1 MPSLVAYTVVAVDA
15 FRGRLHRGRCGCL
28 PWSPRLEWLPRMLS
42 VVTSTAVF
50 RGRLHCGRRGCLL
63 LSPWMLSLVA
73 STVIA
78 VVAEI
83 GDHVVKVVWL
93 PRMLSDV
100 TSTAV
105 ASTLVVVAST
115 EVAVNAFLGRLHL
128 VDSTVVA
135 ADADDS
141 DRFTVPGPPSFAF
154 AVLSTLPWSPISNLY
169 RNPDQ
174 SGEMSRTEIIVLKGE
189 EGERRQKTLKR
200 DKTFNSQRGETGEG
214 NYVKDQRTS
223 EYLKLKERG
232 QMEKNNTKRTDTMKK
247 PDDEVRVNIEH
258 IIERHV
264 LPAQKGTSYFLTSD
278 VQEIFAI
285 IMEAYRRPN
294 KRFPHR
300 TKRDHFVFQKKFTP
314 QQLGVHGISQAPCY
328 SVTGIFNGKRNVII
342 TAYPTV

>member
-1 MPSLVAYTVVAVDA
+1 MPSLLAYTVVAVDA

-28 PWSPRLEWLPRMLS
+28 PWSPRLEWLPWMLS

-63 LSPWMLSLVA
+63 WSPWMLSLVA

-115 EVAVNAFLGRLHL
+115 VVAVNAFLGRLHL

-154 AVLSTLPWSPISNLY
+154 AVLSTLPCLNETDELRLINAPEDVTKLCQEVIQSQYVLGVRRTQLYGTSLEFKLMGNPWSYGHHGHDGIHGRNLICHLISSLA
-169 RNPDQ
+169 
-174 SGEMSRTEIIVLKGE
+174 SRCWKPVISIDVSAKYIHQDKGE
-189 EGERRQKTLKR
+189 DYPLDVDSIFFTYDPTAVQ
-200 DKTFNSQRGETGEG
+200 ETAPAPYAQPPPHGLLPQG
-214 NYVKDQRTS
+214 
-223 EYLKLKERG
+223 G
-232 QMEKNNTKRTDTMKK
+232 
-247 PDDEVRVNIEH
+247 PAPPFGAP
-258 IIERHV
+258 
-264 LPAQKGTSYFLTSD
+264 LPAGAPPPP
-278 VQEIFAI
+278 FAPPAY
-285 IMEAYRRPN
+285 EAYP
-294 KRFPHR
+294 P
-300 TKRDHFVFQKKFTP
+300 P
-314 QQLGVHGISQAPCY
+314 Q
-328 SVTGIFNGKRNVII
+328 
-342 TAYPTV
+342 

>member
-63 LSPWMLSLVA
+63 WSPWMLSLVA

-115 EVAVNAFLGRLHL
+115 VVAVNAFLGRLHL

-174 SGEMSRTEIIVLKGE
+174 SGESYFPQNFLSTKFPIR
-189 EGERRQKTLKR
+189 ERRELLSTNFSFYRISNQRAERVTLR
-200 DKTFNSQRGETGEG
+200 R
-214 NYVKDQRTS
+214 
-223 EYLKLKERG
+223 
-232 QMEKNNTKRTDTMKK
+232 
-247 PDDEVRVNIEH
+247 
-258 IIERHV
+258 
-264 LPAQKGTSYFLTSD
+264 
-278 VQEIFAI
+278 IF
-285 IMEAYRRPN
+285 
-294 KRFPHR
+294 F
-300 TKRDHFVFQKKFTP
+300 
-314 QQLGVHGISQAPCY
+314 
-328 SVTGIFNGKRNVII
+328 
-342 TAYPTV
+342 